1 MFALDVGTDVYNAV
15 NYIQQGDPV
24 WGWMMLAFIALPM
37 LVLYVWGVIE
47 DMKDNPWWKTLL
59 LFLVCLP
66 LSIILTPYYTLYV
79 ISAGARRVVQP
90 DWTGEGVMDLNQ
102 AAGMRAM
109 EMALESGPQSCL
121 GKLLSLIL
129 TLITMIALYW

>member
-1 MFALDVGTDVYNAV
+1 
-15 NYIQQGDPV
+15 
-24 WGWMMLAFIALPM
+24 MLAFILLPT
-37 LVLYVWGVIE
+37 LVIRVWFVIR
-47 DMKDNPWWKTLL
+47 DRKDNPWWKTLL